1 MHRHQDIQKSPYS
14 ARQIFDLVMDI
25 ERYPEF
31 LPWCRAARILERSAG
46 RMKAELVV
54 SFKHITESYVSEVTY
69 TEPDDGKGAIGV
81 IEVRLLQGPFK
92 HLSNHWRFTPLAQG
106 GSEIAL
112 ELEFQFRSRLL
123 DSLIGLLFGKAT
135 SKMAMAFKQRADALY
150 STKS

>member
-1 MHRHQDIQKSPYS
+1 MHRYHDTQQSPYS

-69 TEPDDGKGAIGV
+69 TEPDDRQGAGGV
-81 IEVRLLQGPFK
+81 IDVRLLQGPFR
-92 HLSNHWRFTPLAQG
+92 HLSNHWQFTPLAQG
-106 GSEIAL
+106 GTEIAL

-150 STKS
+150 SAKS